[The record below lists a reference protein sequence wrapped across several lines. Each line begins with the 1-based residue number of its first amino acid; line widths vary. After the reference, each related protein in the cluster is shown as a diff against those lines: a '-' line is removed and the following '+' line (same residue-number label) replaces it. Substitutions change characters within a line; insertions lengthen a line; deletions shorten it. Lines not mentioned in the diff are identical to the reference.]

1 MGPVAVAAGTREQA
15 VEVIWNWAVASRASG
30 RSVHFC
36 NAYSLALAD
45 SDHGYARCLNA
56 GDLTCADGVPVVWAQ
71 RWLHGLHESRARRV
85 YGPDVMADMFSR
97 SDQFGVKGPRHYLLG
112 GTPSALDAL
121 RTSIER
127 KWPGAQIAGSES
139 PSFNPPTDADLAQRD
154 ARILA
159 SGARVVWV
167 GLGTPKQDYEAR
179 RLALSLPVVALAV
192 GAAFD
197 FISGSKP
204 QAPGWMQRSGTEW
217 VFRLASEPRRLA
229 HRYLW
234 GNPRFVVSVVRQRIN
249 NATTHT
255 SG

>member
-1 MGPVAVAAGTREQA
+1 MQQKDDSAGPFE
-15 VEVIWNWAVASRASG
+15 
-30 RSVHFC
+30 
-36 NAYSLALAD
+36 
-45 SDHGYARCLNA
+45 
-56 GDLTCADGVPVVWAQ
+56 
-71 RWLHGLHESRARRV
+71 GL
-85 YGPDVMADMFSR
+85 M
-97 SDQFGVKGPRHYLLG
+97 
-112 GTPSALDAL
+112 
-121 RTSIER
+121 
-127 KWPGAQIAGSES
+127 
-139 PSFNPPTDADLAQRD
+139 
-154 ARILA
+154 
-159 SGARVVWV
+159 
-167 GLGTPKQDYEAR
+167 QDYEAR